1 MARDCGMARDWNRC
15 TPAQTAH
22 RVMMPTVIAVT
33 SKRVFD
39 DRCVEDAPTNGSF
52 AAIGVADSGVA
63 GVASVA
69 GLNSAASSAHVG
81 RCAGSRL
88 KHRRSSLAYSGGRS
102 AGRATASER
111 SRDQAGGVWLR
122 ASTRVMPSPQ
132 ISPAVPILPCLDS
145 GGSYGDGL
153 AMLAADSPAGRIVS
167 LASFS

>member
-22 RVMMPTVIAVT
+22 KVMMPTVIAVT
-33 SKRVFD
+33 SKSVFD
-39 DRCVEDAPTNGSF
+39 DRWVEDAPTNGSF

-63 GVASVA
+63 GVAR
-69 GLNSAASSAHVG
+69 LNSAASSVHVG

-88 KHRRSSLAYSGGRS
+88 KHRPSASANSGGRF

-111 SRDQAGGVWLR
+111 SRDQAGAVWVR

-132 ISPAVPILPCLDS
+132 MSPAVDILPFLDS
-145 GGSYGDGL
+145 GASYKDGL
-153 AMLAADSPAGRIVS
+153 AMLAVGSPAGRIVS